1 MSGSGFASNP
11 AVKQYLKMAEV
22 HGVDQL
28 ACLKQAGIDSILLED
43 NSGRVPIAALEQLLG
58 LIIPISKDPFFGLH
72 TAHHVQHSSYSV
84 LGYISMNCANLGE
97 VLTQMPL
104 YEKIVGA
111 MGSSSRIVSTDATC
125 LRFDCHFADPLV
137 RRHVTENVLASWD
150 RFSRTYLHLMGYPLR
165 IYFEHSAPD
174 EDALLDI
181 YRNTFHCDVYFDQ
194 EYSGT
199 WIRNADL
206 SIPIEQANEQ
216 LLQTLLEHASEELR
230 QLDEGRSLGEK
241 VKNMLRLMISEKL
254 PSKER
259 LAEELGMS
267 SRTLQRKLNEEGA
280 HYQEILDEL
289 RLEMAIQFFSH
300 KELSLDEI
308 ARKLGY
314 LETRSFYRGFKQWTG
329 KTVGAYRKE
338 TLPGP

>member
-1 MSGSGFASNP
+1 MTESGFASNP

-28 ACLKQAGIDSILLED
+28 SCLQQAGIDPAALDD
-43 NSGRVPIAALEQLLG
+43 NSGRIPITALEQLLK
-58 LIIPISKDPFFGLH
+58 LIVPASEDPFFGLH
-72 TAHHVQHSSYSV
+72 TAQHVQHSSYSV

-111 MGSSSRIVSTDATC
+111 MGSSRRIDSNDATC
-125 LRFDCHFADPLV
+125 LRFDCHFIDPLV

-150 RFSRTYLHLMGYPLR
+150 RFSRTYLHLMRNPLR
-165 IYFEHSAPD
+165 VYFEHSAPD

-181 YRNTFHCDVYFDQ
+181 YRDTFHCEVYFDQ

-206 SIPIEQANEQ
+206 SIPIEQANDQ
-216 LLQTLLEHASEELR
+216 LLQTLLEHASQELR

-241 VKNMLRLMISEKL
+241 VKNMLRLMISEQL

-280 HYQEILDEL
+280 QYQEILDEL
-289 RLEMAIQFFSH
+289 RLEMATQFFSR

-329 KTVGAYRKE
+329 KTVGEYRKGI
-338 TLPGP
+338 LPGS